1 VFWVVLHWFFL
12 CFSGFSPLFSPL
24 IFLFLFWVYFSF
36 LSPKIPPFIEKLAPQ
51 PVLPLQDCYG
61 IHERDRGQEI
71 WSMIGFVAADFP
83 VEPASSAQT

>member
-1 VFWVVLHWFFL
+1 LIFGFLFSVFFLGSFLQERRPSPFL
-12 CFSGFSPLFSPL
+12 CFSA
-24 IFLFLFWVYFSF
+24 
-36 LSPKIPPFIEKLAPQ
+36 PFIEKLAPQ